1 MRSDSRSRLQA
12 AVRKSSGARSSL
24 DDCLIRGSQQLLVC
38 TATPLLGGIMLRVM
52 SSLVQVPTETVGGIA
67 RAIEDTRVAE
77 DAARLRKQ
85 HRRRLRAAV
94 LTIDRLLE
102 ELELLNLQGRSRSLS
117 AWHRRLFSLG
127 RLDPNATRLELTS
140 ETSPQHLMD
149 ELFELQERLMRD
161 LAGPEWGSLVDDES
175 PNECAGQVSPPGDRD
190 GSPLRSSH
198 RA

>member
-1 MRSDSRSRLQA
+1 MS
-12 AVRKSSGARSSL
+12 
-24 DDCLIRGSQQLLVC
+24 CLVG
-38 TATPLLGGIMLRVM
+38 
-52 SSLVQVPTETVGGIA
+52 VPTESVGGFA
-67 RAIEDTRVAE
+67 RAIEDTRLAE

-127 RLDPNATRLELTS
+127 RLDPNATRLDLTS

-161 LAGPEWGSLVDDES
+161 LAGPEWSPVDDES
-175 PNECAGQVSPPGDRD
+175 SSGCAGQVSPPGDRD
-190 GSPLRSSH
+190 GLPPSKRRRQAEEGTRPGGSGTVESRLSEGGASKATRRSQHGH
-198 RA
+198 RVSAAG